1 MADTTEDKLVKAIET
16 LADTTED
23 KLVKAIET
31 LADKIDN
38 NTKSDDALK
47 FTQAALNAAHTI
59 QVIKQ
64 GEYNTRVNRI
74 ARATIQK
81 PKGQAY

>member
-1 MADTTEDKLVKAIET
+1 M
-16 LADTTED
+16 ADTTED

-38 NTKSDDALK
+38 NTKSDEALK

-64 GEYNTRVNRI
+64 GE
-74 ARATIQK
+74 
-81 PKGQAY
+81 